1 MSDSENQTINDDID
15 SDFDSDIKGDYDDID
30 MHSDFDSDKKGDDNE
45 ITISIFLIYLIE
57 SIITGGIIFFAILK
71 NYDEIKIFDDF
82 KKNIII
88 LSISFIFFNLFNL
101 VVTNL
106 CIKFDVNAVFNF
118 ILFIILA
125 LFKISFI
132 LLALNFF
139 HTQIIPFEINS
150 YVYFYWK
157 AGTSLYYL
165 ILILIKVCKNN
176 IHISIFFIIGIVT
189 SGASFGFQYLHSEV
203 FADAEISGA
212 LGLIEVIFLCI
223 AFIYGLAKDKLS
235 YKRFFEKVVLTDSYK
250 YYLVFIIIVSVPIL
264 LTVCLIAICKSCCE
278 NFNCESI
285 YYSSSETETKK
296 EKPEKTWWEK
306 EQERKE
312 REREPYPS
320 FVVNGFPYD
329 SKGRLWNFK

>member
-15 SDFDSDIKGDYDDID
+15 MYSDFDSDKKGII
-30 MHSDFDSDKKGDDNE
+30 MITDSDKKGDDNE

-150 YVYFYWK
+150 YVYLYWK

-285 YYSSSETETKK
+285 YYSSSEKETKK

-312 REREPYPS
+312 REREPCPS
-320 FVVNGFPYD
+320 YIVNGFAYD
-329 SKGRLWNFK
+329 RQGRLWNFK

>member
-1 MSDSENQTINDDID
+1 MSDSENQTINDDI
-15 SDFDSDIKGDYDDID
+15 Y
-30 MHSDFDSDKKGDDNE
+30 MYSDFDSDKKGDDNE

-264 LTVCLIAICKSCCE
+264 LIVCLIAICKACCSISCCE
-278 NFNCESI
+278 NFNIENT
-285 YYSSSETETKK
+285 YYSSSEKETKK

-312 REREPYPS
+312 REREPCPS
-320 FVVNGFPYD
+320 YIVNGFTYD
-329 SKGRLWNFK
+329 RQGRLWNFK

>member
-1 MSDSENQTINDDID
+1 MSDSENQTINDDIYMY
-15 SDFDSDIKGDYDDID
+15 SYFDW
-30 MHSDFDSDKKGDDNE
+30 DKKGDDNE

-150 YVYFYWK
+150 YVYLYWK

-264 LTVCLIAICKSCCE
+264 LTVCLIAICKACCSISCCE
-278 NFNCESI
+278 NFNIEST
-285 YYSSSETETKK
+285 YYSSSEKETKK

-312 REREPYPS
+312 REREPCPS
-320 FVVNGFPYD
+320 YIVNGFAYD
-329 SKGRLWNFK
+329 RQGRLWNFK